1 MIIKELDFLSP
12 PITFYHKGSL
22 SHSSILSGIIS
33 SFSIAII
40 FSLAIYYSLE
50 IIQRKNPTTLYFNTF
65 VKEAGTYPI
74 NASCFFHYLNMYK
87 ESSEVYDKGI
97 NFTYFRIIGLDTYFH
112 YYLKDKNLSK
122 FDHWLYGYCNNDS
135 DTEGIGYLIKDKDF
149 YNSACIKKYF
159 SSSEQKYYDTSH
171 PKFKWPIIAHGTYNP
186 YKKFYNVFV
195 ERCKEDTIKDI
206 LGEGFHCSND
216 DEMDEML
223 SLRGALHF
231 YFIDSFVDM
240 LNYKQPNTKYFNR
253 VENGI
258 DKDNY
263 SINNLN
269 INPATIITNNGLFFE
284 NIKKENGYIYDR
296 NDVFTYA
303 TENHQIY
310 MAYYL
315 WLGNR
320 MFFYQRI
327 YKRIQDIVS
336 QIGGITQAVI
346 FTALYINQFYN
357 HFIIISD
364 TKKLL
369 SNFDK
374 ENHKSKRIK
383 LPHLVNNSSKANIKK
398 INNATIKNS
407 EKVLFN
413 DDKFKFKKNEIKE
426 KKDLSFSHNYP
437 NDKNDKSKSEIFQKD
452 TNSKKNNDNSS
463 ERINNFNFFSFLL
476 YKISCRKKNKEFKI
490 YEDFR
495 SKMISEEHLV
505 KIYLNIYNLMKLKE
519 KKKSHYKKIF
529 HIKDLMRIV
538 SFKCN
543 Y

>member
-22 SHSSILSGIIS
+22 SHSSILSGIMS

-40 FSLAIYYSLE
+40 FSFAIYYSLE

-65 VKEAGTYPI
+65 VEEAGTYPI
-74 NASCFFHYLNMYK
+74 NSSCFFHYLNMYK
-87 ESSEVYDKGI
+87 ESSEVYDRGI

-171 PKFKWPIIAHGTYNP
+171 PKFKWPILAHGTYNP

-223 SLRGALHF
+223 ALRGALHF
-231 YFIDSFVDM
+231 YFIDSFVDV

-284 NIKKENGYIYDR
+284 NIQKENGYIYDR

-303 TENHQIY
+303 TEDHQIY

-346 FTALYINQFYN
+346 FTALYLNQFYN

-374 ENHKSKRIK
+374 DNYKSKRIK
-383 LPHLVNNSSKANIKK
+383 LPLLVNNSSKANIKK
-398 INNATIKNS
+398 INNTTIKNS
-407 EKVLFN
+407 EKVIFN
-413 DDKFKFKKNEIKE
+413 NDKFKFKKNEIKE
-426 KKDLSFSHNYP
+426 KKD
-437 NDKNDKSKSEIFQKD
+437 
-452 TNSKKNNDNSS
+452 
-463 ERINNFNFFSFLL
+463 
-476 YKISCRKKNKEFKI
+476 
-490 YEDFR
+490 
-495 SKMISEEHLV
+495 
-505 KIYLNIYNLMKLKE
+505 
-519 KKKSHYKKIF
+519 
-529 HIKDLMRIV
+529 
-538 SFKCN
+538 
-543 Y
+543 